1 MPMITLCPTTET
13 VPVEIETEVIKR
25 GGGKPRLETFTALSR
40 KNYVIHDGSEP
51 KTFNMSAS
59 TEDKSLVD
67 TLFEWYTNALLC
79 VLSIEDIEGSP
90 ETYTVVIEEYSY
102 DDDGEMFN
110 YSISLEECEDIIE
123 VSQ

>member
-1 MPMITLCPTTET
+1 MITLCPTTET

-40 KNYVIHDGSEP
+40 KNYVIHDGREP

-59 TEDKSLVD
+59 TEDKSIVD